1 MSINLHDCAQKEFLK
16 EFRIRCQRCLG
27 NIHYTHISVGLA
39 VSHTSVYPHALPFPG
54 AGQNCDRPTKQSK
67 YSDLSDQR
75 FLLHVT
81 QYLQLKATEALSA
94 LVPARRRTLIPAAI
108 INNNKG
114 TKNIIQTMTSVD
126 IVRNVTKVQSLSV
139 RDIVLLFS
147 ITLTSRNVNFLLSKR

>member
-1 MSINLHDCAQKEFLK
+1 MK
-16 EFRIRCQRCLG
+16 
-27 NIHYTHISVGLA
+27 
-39 VSHTSVYPHALPFPG
+39 
-54 AGQNCDRPTKQSK
+54 
-67 YSDLSDQR
+67 
-75 FLLHVT
+75 
-81 QYLQLKATEALSA
+81 YLQLKATEALSA